1 LTEKTVVAEAVVV
14 SVTACIDGAAVPM
27 IQVLVNAVGETLTET
42 AGVGLEPGLPEPV
55 PLGLLEVLPPPG
67 ARYWL
72 S

>member
-1 LTEKTVVAEAVVV
+1 
-14 SVTACIDGAAVPM
+14 M